1 MQMNLKMEFV
11 SDPGHGWLIVSR
23 KQLDLVGLQP
33 SDFSSYSYQ
42 NSEVNPTHFALE
54 VVPSL
59 TAMRID
65 EDCDAGLFLSRCYD
79 LDLRDDMH
87 ITETFLNSDAPVRSW
102 PSIN

>member
-11 SDPGHGWLIVSR
+11 NDPGHGWLIVSR

-33 SDFSSYSYQ
+33 SDFSSYSYK

-54 VVPSL
+54 
-59 TAMRID
+59 

-87 ITETFLNSDAPVRSW
+87 ITETFLNSDAPVRIW